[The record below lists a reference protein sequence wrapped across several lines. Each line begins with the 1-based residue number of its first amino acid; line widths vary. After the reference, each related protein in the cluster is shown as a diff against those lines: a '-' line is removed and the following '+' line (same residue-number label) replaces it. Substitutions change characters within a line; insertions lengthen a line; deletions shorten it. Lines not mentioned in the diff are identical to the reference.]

1 MRRGGYNLGG
11 EKSGHLVF
19 LDYNTTCDGILTAL
33 QILSIMLKNK
43 KPLSELSKVMQIF
56 PQILI
61 SVDVNKPKDILQIPA
76 ISNQIQKAE
85 NKLKGKGRI
94 VVRPS
99 GTESKIRVMV
109 EGEDEGEIKLIAE
122 ELAGVIKHNLD

>member
-1 MRRGGYNLGG
+1 
-11 EKSGHLVF
+11 
-19 LDYNTTCDGILTAL
+19 
-33 QILSIMLKNK
+33 MLKNK
-43 KPLSELSKVMQIF
+43 KPLSELSQVMQIF
-56 PQILI
+56 PQILV
-61 SVDVNKPKDILQIPA
+61 SVAVNKRKDISQIPA
-76 ISNQIQKAE
+76 ILNQIQKAE

-94 VVRPS
+94 VVRTS

>member
-1 MRRGGYNLGG
+1 
-11 EKSGHLVF
+11 
-19 LDYNTTCDGILTAL
+19 
-33 QILSIMLKNK
+33 MLKNK
-43 KPLSELSKVMQIF
+43 QPLSELSQVMQIF

-61 SVDVNKPKDILQIPA
+61 SVDVNKRKDISQIPA

-85 NKLKGKGRI
+85 NKLKGKGRV

-99 GTESKIRVMV
+99 GTEAKIRVMV

>member
-1 MRRGGYNLGG
+1 
-11 EKSGHLVF
+11 
-19 LDYNTTCDGILTAL
+19 
-33 QILSIMLKNK
+33 LSIMLKNK
-43 KPLSELSKVMQIF
+43 KPLSELSQVMQIF
-56 PQILI
+56 PQILV
-61 SVDVNKPKDILQIPA
+61 SVAVNKRKDISQIPA
-76 ISNQIQKAE
+76 ILNQIQKAE

-94 VVRPS
+94 VVRTS

>member
-1 MRRGGYNLGG
+1 
-11 EKSGHLVF
+11 
-19 LDYNTTCDGILTAL
+19 
-33 QILSIMLKNK
+33 
-43 KPLSELSKVMQIF
+43 MQIF

>member
-1 MRRGGYNLGG
+1 
-11 EKSGHLVF
+11 
-19 LDYNTTCDGILTAL
+19 
-33 QILSIMLKNK
+33 MLKNK

-61 SVDVNKPKDILQIPA
+61 SVDVNKPKDIIQIPA

-122 ELAGVIKHNLD
+122 ELAGVIKHNLDW